1 MSARD
6 TLRAGAFPSRSA
18 FVSATLDE
26 HAHHP
31 SRRADEIGVVRGAR
45 RSRGSRTRSR
55 VVVRARASRAPRIRA
70 RSHDIHFCRDVQL
83 RRCGGQR
90 PRRRVQLQAAGG
102 TNGMWW
108 TFSSD
113 VTVIFHV
120 FSHKTEAATAKTIAR
135 RRPLPP
141 HPKPPPRLRRVFV
154 GVENF
159 GFHDGGPATGWEN
172 VSSNN
177 KMTD

>member
-1 MSARD
+1 
-6 TLRAGAFPSRSA
+6 
-18 FVSATLDE
+18 
-26 HAHHP
+26 
-31 SRRADEIGVVRGAR
+31 
-45 RSRGSRTRSR
+45 
-55 VVVRARASRAPRIRA
+55 
-70 RSHDIHFCRDVQL
+70 
-83 RRCGGQR
+83 
-90 PRRRVQLQAAGG
+90 
-102 TNGMWW
+102 MWW